1 MGHEFNNVVEHLRSH
16 AGETLQAVVIYDGD
30 DHRDLYRRDDV
41 VERHESDLE
50 RELLRELRS
59 DQRREGREGRNTAE
73 TASEQP
79 RATVRVFPSRVI
91 VHLPRD
97 PDSGTI
103 VVLDP
108 AAARNLTDFVADV
121 RADLYDGG
129 R

>member
-1 MGHEFNNVVEHLRSH
+1 MGHEFNDVVEHLRSH
-16 AGETLQAVVIYDGD
+16 AGDALQAVVIYDGD
-30 DHRDLYRRDDV
+30 DHRDLYRREDV
-41 VERHESDLE
+41 AERHGSDLE
-50 RELLRELRS
+50 RELLRELQS
-59 DQRREGREGRNTAE
+59 DQRREGRDAAE
-73 TASEQP
+73 TASEQL

-97 PDSGTI
+97 PDSGTV